1 MLFQVSQWQVT
12 DELRLSFYLLNFLLH
27 QKPVATWSLYLV
39 FQSTIDKPEIVDA
52 ILFFYYK

>member
-12 DELRLSFYLLNFLLH
+12 DELRRWLSFYSWKFFI
-27 QKPVATWSLYLV
+27 KPETCYYIV

-52 ILFFYYK
+52 ILFFLL